1 MNNGITEGTQF
12 RCLFEQSGTFKG
24 ELKSLGFAAFDYDIR
39 NDYGETDFE
48 VDLFKEIESAFEGGE
63 SLFDSFGSGADFVFA
78 FFPCTRF
85 SKWILKHMNGTA
97 AQCRRWNAEKK
108 IAYSMKMEEERSYM
122 FRTFCKFVTVLLRK
136 NIPAVIENPYDA
148 EHYLTK
154 YFPMLPGVIDKNRRD
169 RGDYMEKPT
178 QFYFINCKPSENFI
192 FEAVAYHKK
201 RREVELDQRTRSE
214 ISKEY
219 ANRFIREFIL

>member
-1 MNNGITEGTQF
+1 MNNGITERTKF

-48 VDLFKEIESAFEGGE
+48 VDLFKEIESAFE
-63 SLFDSFGSGADFVFA
+63 
-78 FFPCTRF
+78 
-85 SKWILKHMNGTA
+85 
-97 AQCRRWNAEKK
+97 
-108 IAYSMKMEEERSYM
+108 
-122 FRTFCKFVTVLLRK
+122 
-136 NIPAVIENPYDA
+136 
-148 EHYLTK
+148 
-154 YFPMLPGVIDKNRRD
+154 
-169 RGDYMEKPT
+169 
-178 QFYFINCKPSENFI
+178 
-192 FEAVAYHKK
+192 AVAYHKK